1 MKNKL
6 QVIPSGNPLVD
17 LTWGG
22 FYRGG
27 TYFLLGPR
35 KSGRTIFALQY
46 ILEAV
51 NKKETCLYFSS
62 FRPRD
67 LLINAAAID
76 VDIQQFITQ
85 NQLILVRVT
94 PAKNIEYAKDPDSYM
109 VEYIRDIKSVID
121 QYNPNRI
128 VFDELT
134 PFIGFK
140 DPELLK
146 ETFLETLD
154 YIEEK
159 GITSLF
165 ILSEPATP
173 AAHKI
178 VSSLLSLSTGYI
190 TLDKGE
196 GLINKKNPGTIKITP
211 NVGHVEGEFTSSYYI
226 ESDKGIQVD
235 YRPEVSIKEI
245 TRFRDERNSYPSL
258 TDISGFQTSLAPNTF
273 YTLDDFKLLLNNQ
286 IAFYKQ
292 TGQLSTL
299 IAVKIDETA
308 EKNKLL
314 TIKQL
319 ANAIRLSIDK
329 KDKVCILRN
338 MVLVL
343 FTKED
348 KDAGKLISSV
358 INNLFESSPQYLS
371 KITQY
376 ISLYSIK
383 MDKGTHNAED
393 MFKQLLAADIP
404 DEDTFGLN

>member
-1 MKNKL
+1 
-6 QVIPSGNPLVD
+6 VIPSGNPLVD

-46 ILEAV
+46 ILEAA

-121 QYNPNRI
+121 QYNPGRI

-226 ESDKGIQVD
+226 EPDKGIQVD

-371 KITQY
+371 KITKY
-376 ISLYSIK
+376 ISLFSIK

-404 DEDTFGLN
+404 NEDTFGLN

>member
-76 VDIQQFITQ
+76 VDIQHFITQ

>member
-76 VDIQQFITQ
+76 VDIQHFITQ

-121 QYNPNRI
+121 QYNPGRI

-190 TLDKGE
+190 TLEKSD

-226 ESDKGIQVD
+226 EPDKGIQVD

-258 TDISGFQTSLAPNTF
+258 TDVSGFQTSLAPNTF

-299 IAVKIDETA
+299 IAVKIDKIA

>member
-1 MKNKL
+1 MKTKL

-46 ILEAV
+46 ILEAA

-121 QYNPNRI
+121 QYNPGRI

-226 ESDKGIQVD
+226 EPDKGIQVD

-404 DEDTFGLN
+404 NEDTFGLN